1 MLEYWYIE
9 RAPFLPHNK
18 VIKVV
23 AYERH
28 FIFRRLILIN
38 HIIIAVSTRHGHEHA
53 FKRIKIESTSVLTI
67 FWSNQLLRNY
77 RKREI
82 EKDIYK
88 NNTLQWRDDI
98 LGYPSTVIAGVFREA
113 NSFRK
118 SSSRKP
124 GSFEEQIISK
134 DKYPNMF
141 SAEWRLFCL
150 YFKPFLQ
157 YAQFWKLGKITR
169 MLPSFSCRE
178 KFRQVKRE
186 DQSGACWDP
195 DRDKNSLV

>member
-1 MLEYWYIE
+1 M
-9 RAPFLPHNK
+9 A
-18 VIKVV
+18 
-23 AYERH
+23 H
-28 FIFRRLILIN
+28 FFRLTKLSRSSLTRDILFSVTWRLILIN
-38 HIIIAVSTRHGHEHA
+38 HIIFAVSKRNGHEHVI
-53 FKRIKIESTSVLTI
+53 KKIKIDSTSFLTI

-150 YFKPFLQ
+150 LYFKPFSQ
-157 YAQFWKLGKITR
+157 HAQFWKL
-169 MLPSFSCRE
+169 E
-178 KFRQVKRE
+178 K
-186 DQSGACWDP
+186 DHP
-195 DRDKNSLV
+195 DIPEF